1 MHPIG
6 KAVAA
11 LVLCIVSVYLVMP
24 NFVDSD
30 LLLSKKKA
38 NLGLD
43 LEGGVYLLLEV
54 DFKEHVKERLYGL
67 SDTLRDFLL
76 KENIPYRRL
85 YVKDGTV
92 VLSLHSAGDYA
103 RARRFDANVTV
114 SGTYDHALI
123 SFKDGYMKALLQG
136 VMTDSI
142 QNVQRRLDKS
152 GTKEIII
159 KSHGENKISLQVPGV
174 YSTDSI
180 KSLIGKTAKL
190 TFHLLEEGKGLSE
203 IDPIATHLLSDAAGN
218 VYPVLKKV
226 EISGDSLIDASTGL
240 NTLGKP
246 VVYFKFDSAA
256 TKKLAEI
263 TKKHTGKQ
271 LAAVL
276 DSVVLT
282 APTIREP
289 ILGGNG
295 EISGRFGMDEA
306 KELAVLLKSGA
317 LPAPLNVIE
326 EKVIG
331 PSLGAGSIAMG
342 KVAMF
347 ASVISVSVFVV
358 VLYGVLGVFAVVGL
372 IFNIVFVLLAMTL
385 IGATLTLPGI
395 AGMTL
400 TVGMSIDANVLIFE
414 RIREEIR
421 AGRKLRLAA
430 DRGFRN
436 AMSTIFDSN
445 ITTLIVAAIMFIM
458 GSVSV
463 SGFAV
468 TLGVG
473 ILCSMLSAVVLTKV
487 LIDVWIHTVK
497 SLKIA

>member
-11 LVLCIVSVYLVMP
+11 FILCVVSVYLVMP
-24 NFVDSD
+24 NFVDSN
-30 LLLSKKKA
+30 LLISKKKA

-43 LEGGVYLLLEV
+43 LQGGVYLLLEV
-54 DFKEHVKERLYGL
+54 DFHEYLKGRLYGL
-67 SDTLRDFLL
+67 SDTLQAFLL
-76 KENIPYRRL
+76 KEKISYKRL
-85 YVKDGTV
+85 YVKDDSL
-92 VLSLHSAGDYA
+92 VLSLSDEKDYA
-103 RARRFDANVTV
+103 RVKRFDANVTV
-114 SGTYDHALI
+114 SGAYDRAAI
-123 SFKDGYMKALLQG
+123 SFTSGYTKSLLRG
-136 VMTDSI
+136 VVSDSI
-142 QNVQRRLDKS
+142 QNVQRRLDTS

-159 KSHGENKISLQVPGV
+159 KSYGEDKVSLQVPGI
-174 YSTDSI
+174 YNPDSI

-190 TFHLLEEGKGLSE
+190 TFHLLEEVKSLSD
-203 IDPIATHLLSDAAGN
+203 IDPVVTGLLGDTAGN

-226 EISGDSLIDASTGL
+226 EISGDSLIDASAGL
-240 NTLGKP
+240 NSLGRP
-246 VVYFKFDSAA
+246 VVYFKFDSVA

-263 TKKHTGKQ
+263 TKNHAGKQ
-271 LAAVL
+271 FAAVL
-276 DSVVLT
+276 DNVVLT

-295 EISGRFGMDEA
+295 EISGRFSMSEA

-317 LPAPLNVIE
+317 LPAPLRIIE

-342 KVAMF
+342 KVAML
-347 ASVISVSVFVV
+347 ASVVGVSAFVIAS
-358 VLYGVLGVFAVVGL
+358 YGILGVFAVVGL
-372 IFNIVFVLLAMTL
+372 IFNIVFVLLTMTF

-421 AGRKLRLAA
+421 TGRKLRLAV
-430 DRGFRN
+430 DKGFRN

-473 ILCSMLSAVVLTKV
+473 ILCSMLSAVALTKV
-487 LIDVWIHTVK
+487 LIDVWVHTTKGLQVV
-497 SLKIA
+497 

>member
-11 LVLCIVSVYLVMP
+11 FILCMVSVYFVMP

-30 LLLSKKKA
+30 LLISKRKA

-43 LEGGVYLLLEV
+43 LQGGVYLLLEV
-54 DFKEHVKERLYGL
+54 DFHEYLRGRLYGL
-67 SDTLRDFLL
+67 SDTLRAFLL
-76 KENIPYRRL
+76 KEKISYKRL
-85 YVKDGTV
+85 YVKDGSLA
-92 VLSLHSAGDYA
+92 LSLHNTGDYA
-103 RARRFDANVTV
+103 RVKRFDANVTI
-114 SGTYDHALI
+114 SGTYDHILI
-123 SFKDGYMKALLQG
+123 SFKDGYTKALLHG
-136 VMTDSI
+136 VVTDSI
-142 QNVQRRLDKS
+142 RNVQRRLDTS

-159 KSHGENKISLQVPGV
+159 KSHGEDKISLQVPGI
-174 YSTDSI
+174 YNTDSI

-190 TFHLLEEGKGLSE
+190 TFHLLEEVKSLSD
-203 IDPIATHLLSDAAGN
+203 IDPVVASLLSDVTGN

-226 EISGDSLIDASTGL
+226 EISGDSLIDASAGL
-240 NTLGKP
+240 NNLGRP
-246 VVYFKFDSAA
+246 VVYFKFDSVA

-263 TKKHTGKQ
+263 TKNHTGKQ
-271 LAAVL
+271 FAAVL
-276 DSVVLT
+276 DNVVLT

-295 EISGRFGMDEA
+295 EISGRFSMSEA

-317 LPAPLNVIE
+317 LPAPLSVIE

-342 KVAMF
+342 KVAML
-347 ASVISVSVFVV
+347 ASIVGVSAFVITS
-358 VLYGVLGVFAVVGL
+358 YGVLGVFAVIGL
-372 IFNIVFVLLAMTL
+372 IFNIVFVLLTMTF

-414 RIREEIR
+414 RIREELR
-421 AGRKLRLAA
+421 AGRRLRLAV
-430 DRGFRN
+430 DKGFRN

-473 ILCSMLSAVVLTKV
+473 VLCSMLSAVALTKA
-487 LIDVWIHTVK
+487 LIDVWVHTVK
-497 SLKIA
+497 SLQMV